1 MEHTRPGGLW
11 LDGAGVVLLV
21 WGLLLVWVSLPG
33 VLAGRALDDGAME
46 LLGVLLGA
54 LHVAAAMG
62 IALRRGWSRT
72 LGIAVGALG
81 LLGSISV
88 LAAFVAG
95 IGAMLELA
103 PGATPALL
111 AIPVGMTATYLLAV
125 VVLVRNADAFGGA
138 T

>member
-54 LHVAAAMG
+54 LHVAAA
-62 IALRRGWSRT
+62 
-72 LGIAVGALG
+72 
-81 LLGSISV
+81 
-88 LAAFVAG
+88 
-95 IGAMLELA
+95 
-103 PGATPALL
+103 
-111 AIPVGMTATYLLAV
+111 
-125 VVLVRNADAFGGA
+125 DAFGGA